1 MIEYK
6 SILILCEG
14 QTEELFV
21 NRILEQ
27 YLQTKNIFVKPV
39 LLGGVSHYAGIK
51 RDLERLGKNEQYD
64 ILTTMLDYYKLPQDV
79 PGVRTCKEGEPSRI
93 AEHIEKFI
101 YEDLK
106 EKIKIEK
113 FMPYIQMHEFEALL
127 FSNVDCF
134 DKCKGIKNKMISELR
149 GEVSKFSTPE
159 HVNNSEQ
166 TAPSKRIKRIFGA
179 YQKTT
184 DGMNVANAV
193 GIETMIKRCPH
204 FADWIR
210 KLEE

>member
-1 MIEYK
+1 MMEYRN
-6 SILILCEG
+6 ILILCEG

-21 NRILEQ
+21 NRILAPCF
-27 YLQTKNIFVKPV
+27 QTKNIFVKPV

-106 EKIKIEK
+106 EKIKILLADDNT
-113 FMPYIQMHEFEALL
+113 EFVSTVIEYLKQEDEEMTSGAI
-127 FSNVDCF
+127 FRGV
-134 DKCKGIKNKMISELR
+134 IEL
-149 GEVSKFSTPE
+149 
-159 HVNNSEQ
+159 NN
-166 TAPSKRIKRIFGA
+166 I
-179 YQKTT
+179 
-184 DGMNVANAV
+184 
-193 GIETMIKRCPH
+193 
-204 FADWIR
+204 
-210 KLEE
+210 LEIDFTLSRFNRE